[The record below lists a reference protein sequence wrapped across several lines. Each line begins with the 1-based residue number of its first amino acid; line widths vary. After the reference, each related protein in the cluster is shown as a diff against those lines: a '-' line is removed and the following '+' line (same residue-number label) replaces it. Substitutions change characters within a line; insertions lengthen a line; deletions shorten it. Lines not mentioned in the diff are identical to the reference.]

1 MAGDEGDDY
10 SDLVNE
16 KLALDI
22 SDHPED
28 FVDLEE
34 ELKAE
39 LEVDLVDEVDPL
51 VPE

>member
-1 MAGDEGDDY
+1 MAGDEGDDS

-16 KLALDI
+16 ERDLDN

-28 FVDLEE
+28 FDLEE

-39 LEVDLVDEVDPL
+39 LEFDLVDEVDPA